1 MGKIKQKIH
10 KMSQKENTQKNNQR
24 YSRKEAV
31 QKKYR
36 VSKRIAQS
44 EEAFA
49 AMQNQFEEAHDR
61 SMSRNNLAKK
71 NRSNGKLNK
80 AQRSY
85 DKVEE
90 VIDVEKMNV
99 AVKRQKQKFVM
110 GR

>member
-1 MGKIKQKIH
+1 MGIIKIKQKIH
-10 KMSQKENTQKNNQR
+10 KMNQDQKENTQKN
-24 YSRKEAV
+24 
-31 QKKYR
+31 YR

-44 EEAFA
+44 EDAFA
-49 AMQNQFEEAHDR
+49 AMQNEFEEAHDR
-61 SMSRNNLAKK
+61 SMSRNKLGKK